1 MNKFKKY
8 IICENEIGLVEYDSW
23 AIVEA
28 KSKEEAFNLFIKNKG
43 IYNKSFLCSLDMLL
57 VDSFMLNR
65 GEITENYKKE
75 LFNYLEGNKEWYN
88 CILAICSD
96 KEKRIY
102 VEKTEELELGIPQ
115 DLLMFIYKKEKSEAM
130 LVLDIDEKYLKI

>member
-1 MNKFKKY
+1 MIIFVHFYFPFSVHCY
-8 IICENEIGLVEYDSW
+8 II
-23 AIVEA
+23 
-28 KSKEEAFNLFIKNKG
+28 
-43 IYNKSFLCSLDMLL
+43 IY
-57 VDSFMLNR
+57 R
-65 GEITENYKKE
+65 EITENYKKE